1 MKTQTQ
7 YFSFLV
13 SKGNTIRNENFV
25 HSGFLKTCDAL
36 VISLVKSSSKYYDD
50 CGKILGNMIL
60 RIMSPKL
67 NIPWHMPFQLDDP
80 PIVPTTVGKMMEL
93 RYNLRTK

>member
-1 MKTQTQ
+1 M
-7 YFSFLV
+7 
-13 SKGNTIRNENFV
+13 
-25 HSGFLKTCDAL
+25 KTCDEL

-93 RYNLRTK
+93 RYELAVHLYIWYLILMNYV